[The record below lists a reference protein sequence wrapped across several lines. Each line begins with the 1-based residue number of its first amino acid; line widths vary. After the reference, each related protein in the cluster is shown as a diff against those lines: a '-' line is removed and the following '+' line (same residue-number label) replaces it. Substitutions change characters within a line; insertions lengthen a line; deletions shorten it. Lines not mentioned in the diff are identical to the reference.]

1 MAVHRSL
8 VIFAIVAF
16 MAPTISL
23 AMDYVVG
30 DDNGWKL
37 EVNYTDW
44 AKDKQFYVGDTL
56 LFKYNNAGHNVYK
69 VTGDDFNGCNVPS
82 NNSLGLFTGNDK
94 INLAAAGKKWYIC
107 GVTGHCNQGMKLKIT
122 VLDGTAPAPPPNAA
136 STLLAKATN
145 FQIVLGMTLSIAAAL
160 IMV

>member
-37 EVNYTDW
+37 GVIYADW

-56 LFKYNNAGHNVYK
+56 LFKDNNGSHNVYK
-69 VTGDDFNGCNVPS
+69 VTGDDFNSCNVPS
-82 NNSLGLFTGNDK
+82 NNSLGLFTGNEK
-94 INLAAAGKKWYIC
+94 N
-107 GVTGHCNQGMKLKIT
+107 
-122 VLDGTAPAPPPNAA
+122 
-136 STLLAKATN
+136 
-145 FQIVLGMTLSIAAAL
+145 
-160 IMV
+160 